1 MKLQN
6 TSCLSFC
13 YLRKQKTKGGE
24 VWSRERHWVFW
35 KLERIWILS
44 QFVILF
50 LIFFFWS
57 DWINQVYLRANH
69 ARLKAAHTYVT
80 DELKTLGVP
89 FLNRNAGFFVWID
102 FRKVGSLRKWGFS
115 WGEGRHVVQLHLEE
129 RLILWQAFCFNKSVV
144 WWGEGRTARCFS
156 LFFSFRLSMNFPPC
170 RNLTTLKPLPSPFL
184 PLYHNCYTSEV
195 KGVSLGLCRPHGN
208 HKFMR
213 ISVI

>member
-1 MKLQN
+1 M
-6 TSCLSFC
+6 
-13 YLRKQKTKGGE
+13 
-24 VWSRERHWVFW
+24 
-35 KLERIWILS
+35 
-44 QFVILF
+44 ILF
-50 LIFFFWS
+50 FICFFWS

-102 FRKVGSLRKWGFS
+102 FRKVGSFRKWGFS

-129 RLILWQAFCFNKSVV
+129 RLILWQAFCFNKFVV

-156 LFFSFRLSMNFPPC
+156 LFFSFHQSVNFPPC

-184 PLYHNCYTSEV
+184 PLYHNSCTSEV
-195 KGVSLGLCRPHGN
+195 KSVSLGLCRLYGN

-213 ISVI
+213 ISVM